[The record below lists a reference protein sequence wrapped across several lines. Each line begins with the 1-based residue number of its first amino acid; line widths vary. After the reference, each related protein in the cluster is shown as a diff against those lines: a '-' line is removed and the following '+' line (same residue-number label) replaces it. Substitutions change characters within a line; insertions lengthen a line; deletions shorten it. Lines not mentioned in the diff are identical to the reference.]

1 MSLLLFLQ
9 HNDRRKRKLYFGY
22 KTSFLIQQTFYPKS
36 SCPRFHGQP
45 QLTPHVMVEKNQFL
59 WYIKEEEEFIIY
71 SI

>member
-1 MSLLLFLQ
+1 MTTAERENFTLVIKHPS
-9 HNDRRKRKLYFGY
+9 
-22 KTSFLIQQTFYPKS
+22 SFNKHFTPKS